1 MRHEQRIQRPDHA
14 TDGAARA
21 WKLVRRGNDDAE
33 MSRSRCDRG
42 PMKLHEIGD
51 ILRHD
56 RSTLEDAKGEQV
68 AIRATASDAFA
79 HSDRIVATIPQL
91 ASDLRGEVLVQQE
104 SQVRMARSRFAA
116 ACSRSAMA
124 AWRSSRSSIS
134 AGNAA

>member
-1 MRHEQRIQRPDHA
+1 MHHEQGIERSDHA
-14 TDGAARA
+14 TDGAASARNLA
-21 WKLVRRGNDDAE
+21 RRGEDDAE
-33 MSRSRCDRG
+33 MSGPRGDRS

-51 ILRHD
+51 ILSHD
-56 RSTLEDAKGEQV
+56 RSTLEDGKGEQV
-68 AIRATASDAFA
+68 AIRATAGDASARSD
-79 HSDRIVATIPQL
+79 HIVAAIPQL

-104 SQVRMARSRFAA
+104 SQRRMARSRFAA